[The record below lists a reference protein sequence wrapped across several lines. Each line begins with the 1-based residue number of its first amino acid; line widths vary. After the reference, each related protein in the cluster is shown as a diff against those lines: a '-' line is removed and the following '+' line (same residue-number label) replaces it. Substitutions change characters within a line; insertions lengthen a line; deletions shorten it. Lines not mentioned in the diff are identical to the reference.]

1 MQKRLNGSMSAE
13 SYKNQK
19 IKRKSKGTVPF
30 DLPFDLYSFVQK
42 TKLCVDPKLQN
53 GPSCAKS

>member
-1 MQKRLNGSMSAE
+1 MSAE